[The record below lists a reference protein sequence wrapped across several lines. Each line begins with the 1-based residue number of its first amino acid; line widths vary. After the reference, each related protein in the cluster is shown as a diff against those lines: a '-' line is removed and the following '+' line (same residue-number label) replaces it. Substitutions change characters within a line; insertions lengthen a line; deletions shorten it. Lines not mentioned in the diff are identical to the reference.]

1 MEKGGVEERAGGG
14 GRVHKQHNKQKR
26 KQCYTHTVTD
36 EAEQP
41 VPDPLWVAISIEGES
56 SEEEDKFSALHSRW
70 VRLATKEE
78 QKLREEGEPTCAHL
92 YRELYLHVYNLTWL
106 SPFTPLDCHAAAQG
120 DFSVRAME
128 CGVLLVQ
135 KPFVIQMD

>member
-1 MEKGGVEERAGGG
+1 MILMEMGKKS
-14 GRVHKQHNKQKR
+14 RVRQNL
-26 KQCYTHTVTD
+26 KQCMNIQVITKASTSV
-36 EAEQP
+36 AGA
-41 VPDPLWVAISIEGES
+41 VGGAAVGWVAISIEGES

-106 SPFTPLDCHAAAQG
+106 SPFTPLDCHTAAQG

-128 CGVLLVQ
+128 CGVLFVQ